1 MQFHRRK
8 KVKTLLNIAPLIDCV
23 FLLLIFFLLTSSFIE
38 ELGLKFELPE
48 SASASPVEEQKIIVS
63 LSEEGHL
70 EVNGKPSSLDKLQAD
85 LAELISRL
93 GKHSR
98 LGRDGVYPVLGG
110 AVAPQAILK
119 ADKNVRLELLIKVM
133 DLIKAAGIKAINIK
147 TIPASPP
154 DLPR

>member
-8 KVKTLLNIAPLIDCV
+8 KVQTLLNIAPLIDCV

-38 ELGLKFELPE
+38 EVGLEIELPE
-48 SASASPVEEQKIIVS
+48 SASASTVEEQEIVIS

-70 EVNGKPSSLDKLQAD
+70 EINGKPSSLDRLQED
-85 LAELISRL
+85 VSELINRW
-93 GKHSR
+93 GKN
-98 LGRDGVYPVLGG
+98 
-110 AVAPQAILK
+110 QAILR

-147 TIPASPP
+147 TIPAPQ
-154 DLPR
+154 